1 GDVDFEGVKEKASW
15 ITPVPGGVG
24 PMTVTM
30 LIENTLRSAERALHV
45 RGSDDYQDW
54 EAPVLKGA

>member
-1 GDVDFEGVKEKASW
+1 
-15 ITPVPGGVG
+15 VPGGVG

-30 LIENTLRSAERALHV
+30 LIENTLRSAERAL
-45 RGSDDYQDW
+45 RMRQADDFQEW

>member
-1 GDVDFEGVKEKASW
+1 
-15 ITPVPGGVG
+15 
-24 PMTVTM
+24 MTVTM